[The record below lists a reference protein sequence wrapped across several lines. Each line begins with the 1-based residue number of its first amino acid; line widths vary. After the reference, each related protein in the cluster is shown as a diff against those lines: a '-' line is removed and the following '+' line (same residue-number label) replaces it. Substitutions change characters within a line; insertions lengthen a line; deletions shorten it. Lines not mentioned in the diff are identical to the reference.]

1 MRRLVAI
8 LAVGAIMAATLVGGP
23 SALLGGMKVV
33 DPVSQANAQT
43 VVGAPTCGP
52 WQQARYVSA
61 SGWPY
66 FWWWRWCINYS
77 EGPAAQWY
85 VDWAGWE
92 WG

>member
-1 MRRLVAI
+1 VRRLVAI
-8 LAVGAIMAATLVGGP
+8 LAVATIMAATLVGGP
-23 SALLGGMKVV
+23 TVLLGGMKVA
-33 DPVSQANAQT
+33 DPVSPAEAQPM
-43 VVGAPTCGP
+43 VGQTTCGP

>member
-1 MRRLVAI
+1 MRRLVVI
-8 LAVGAIMAATLVGGP
+8 LAVAAIMAATMLGTALMASAQMVG
-23 SALLGGMKVV
+23 
-33 DPVSQANAQT
+33 Q
-43 VVGAPTCGP
+43 PTCGP

-66 FWWWRWCINYS
+66 FWWWRWCINYTVAPEDQS
-77 EGPAAQWY
+77 WY

>member
-8 LAVGAIMAATLVGGP
+8 LAVGAIMATTLVGGP
-23 SALLGGMKVV
+23 SALLGGMKLA
-33 DPVSQANAQT
+33 DPVVEANAQT
-43 VVGAPTCGP
+43 MVGAPTCGP

-77 EGPAAQWY
+77 EGPAAHWY

>member
-1 MRRLVAI
+1 VRRLVAI
-8 LAVGAIMAATLVGGP
+8 LTVATIMAATLVGGP
-23 SALLGGMKVV
+23 TVLLGGMKVAG
-33 DPVSQANAQT
+33 PVSPAEAQPM
-43 VVGAPTCGP
+43 VGQPTCGP

>member
-1 MRRLVAI
+1 VRRLVAI
-8 LAVGAIMAATLVGGP
+8 LAVATIMAAAMVSGP
-23 SALLGGMKVV
+23 TALLSGIKGTDLV
-33 DPVSQANAQT
+33 PPAEAQPM
-43 VVGAPTCGP
+43 VGQTTCGP

>member
-1 MRRLVAI
+1 VRRLVAI
-8 LAVGAIMAATLVGGP
+8 LAVATIMAATLVGGP
-23 SALLGGMKVV
+23 TVLLGSVKAA
-33 DPVSQANAQT
+33 DPVSPAEAQPM
-43 VVGAPTCGP
+43 VGQTTCGP

>member
-1 MRRLVAI
+1 MRRLVVI
-8 LAVGAIMAATLVGGP
+8 LAVAAIMVATMLGTAL
-23 SALLGGMKVV
+23 SA
-33 DPVSQANAQT
+33 SAQMP
-43 VVGAPTCGP
+43 GQPTCGP

-66 FWWWRWCINYS
+66 FWWWRWCINYTVAP
-77 EGPAAQWY
+77 EDQQWY

>member
-1 MRRLVAI
+1 VRRLIVI
-8 LAVGAIMAATLVGGP
+8 LAVAAIMAATMLGTALTASAQMVG
-23 SALLGGMKVV
+23 
-33 DPVSQANAQT
+33 Q
-43 VVGAPTCGP
+43 PTCGP

-66 FWWWRWCINYS
+66 FWNWRWCINYS
-77 EGPAAQWY
+77 EGPEAKWY

>member
-1 MRRLVAI
+1 VRRLIVI
-8 LAVGAIMAATLVGGP
+8 LAVAAIMAATMLGTALTA
-23 SALLGGMKVV
+23 SAQV
-33 DPVSQANAQT
+33 P
-43 VVGAPTCGP
+43 GAPTCGP

-77 EGPAAQWY
+77 VAPEDQSWY

>member
-1 MRRLVAI
+1 LVAI
-8 LAVGAIMAATLVGGP
+8 LAVATIMAATLVGGP
-23 SALLGGMKVV
+23 TVLLGGMKVA
-33 DPVSQANAQT
+33 DPVSPAAAQPM
-43 VVGAPTCGP
+43 VGQTTCGP

>member
-23 SALLGGMKVV
+23 SALLGGMKAV

-43 VVGAPTCGP
+43 IVGAPTCGT

>member
-1 MRRLVAI
+1 MVRRLLVI
-8 LAVGAIMAATLVGGP
+8 LAVAAIMAATMLGTALTA
-23 SALLGGMKVV
+23 SAQI
-33 DPVSQANAQT
+33 P
-43 VVGAPTCGP
+43 GA

-77 EGPAAQWY
+77 TGPQAQWY
-85 VDWAGWE
+85 VDWAGWQ

>member
-1 MRRLVAI
+1 MRRLIVI
-8 LAVGAIMAATLVGGP
+8 LAVAAIMAATMLGTALTAGAQLVG
-23 SALLGGMKVV
+23 
-33 DPVSQANAQT
+33 Q
-43 VVGAPTCGP
+43 PTCGP

-66 FWWWRWCINYS
+66 FWWWRWCINYTVAP
-77 EGPAAQWY
+77 EYQTWY

>member
-1 MRRLVAI
+1 MRRLVVI
-8 LAVGAIMAATLVGGP
+8 LAVAAIMVATMLGT
-23 SALLGGMKVV
+23 ALTA
-33 DPVSQANAQT
+33 SAQT
-43 VVGAPTCGP
+43 VGQPTCGP

-66 FWWWRWCINYS
+66 FWWWRWCHTPS
-77 EGPAAQWY
+77 EQGDPYY

>member
-1 MRRLVAI
+1 MRRLVVI
-8 LAVGAIMAATLVGGP
+8 LAVAAIMAATMVGG
-23 SALLGGMKVV
+23 SLAA
-33 DPVSQANAQT
+33 SAQT
-43 VVGAPTCGP
+43 MPGQPTCGP

-66 FWWWRWCINYS
+66 FWWWRWCINYTVAP
-77 EGPAAQWY
+77 EDQNWY

>member
-1 MRRLVAI
+1 MRRLVVI
-8 LAVGAIMAATLVGGP
+8 LAVAAIMAAMMLGTALTASAQMVG
-23 SALLGGMKVV
+23 
-33 DPVSQANAQT
+33 Q
-43 VVGAPTCGP
+43 PTCGP

-66 FWWWRWCINYS
+66 FWWWRWCINYTVAPEDQS
-77 EGPAAQWY
+77 WY

>member
-1 MRRLVAI
+1 VRRLVAI

-23 SALLGGMKVV
+23 SALLGGMKLA
-33 DPVSQANAQT
+33 DPVVKANAQT
-43 VVGAPTCGP
+43 IVGAPTCGP

>member
-1 MRRLVAI
+1 VRRLVAI
-8 LAVGAIMAATLVGGP
+8 LAVGAIMATTLVGGP
-23 SALLGGMKVV
+23 SALLGGMKLA
-33 DPVSQANAQT
+33 DPVVEANAQT
-43 VVGAPTCGP
+43 IVGAPTCGP

>member
-1 MRRLVAI
+1 VRRLVAI
-8 LAVGAIMAATLVGGP
+8 LAVATIMAATLVGGP
-23 SALLGGMKVV
+23 TVLLGGMKVA
-33 DPVSQANAQT
+33 DPVPPAYAQT
-43 VVGAPTCGP
+43 MVGQPTCGP